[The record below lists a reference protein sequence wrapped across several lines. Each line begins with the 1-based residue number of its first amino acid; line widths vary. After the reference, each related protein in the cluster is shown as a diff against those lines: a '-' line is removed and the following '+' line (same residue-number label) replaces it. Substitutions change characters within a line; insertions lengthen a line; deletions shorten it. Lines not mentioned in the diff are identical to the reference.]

1 MEALDSGDWTVG
13 LGSGS
18 WSTNHGVDEDDAD
31 ERALS
36 WVEQCRKS
44 GRERESMS
52 EMMK

>member
-1 MEALDSGDWTVG
+1 MEALDSGDCTVG
-13 LGSGS
+13 LGCGS
-18 WSTNHGVDEDDAD
+18 WSTNHGVDEDD
-31 ERALS
+31 EESALS